1 MRRTEYGLAL
11 EAREKE
17 ETGVKKLFIALAG
30 GVLVVGLAVGGAL
43 AKSDTQAATGGSA
56 CVLLPDTKSSVRWE
70 TQDRPTFVAAFKK
83 AGIPAT
89 VVNAENDPQRQ
100 RSQADQCLASG
111 AKVILLTSLDSG
123 SGCAIITAAKARGAR
138 VIDYDRLNT
147 GCKGADY
154 YVSFNNVTV
163 GKLMGQ
169 GVKTAM
175 TGKGLLGAGKKPV
188 IAYLN
193 GGPTDNNS
201 KLFKQGYASV
211 LDPLIKSGKAAKGP
225 DQGVPAWDN
234 QKARTIFEQMLVST
248 SNTIDA
254 VAAANDG
261 LANAVVTALKAKK
274 LKPIPLSGQDAT
286 LQGAQNIISGWQSGS
301 VHKPPRL
308 EVNAAAAIAVA
319 LLKGGQP
326 RVNGTTNNGV
336 RNVPSSL
343 ATPLWITKKNIN
355 VLYKDG
361 QLKRSEVCVG
371 SYKKYC

>member
-1 MRRTEYGLAL
+1 M
-11 EAREKE
+11 
-17 ETGVKKLFIALAG
+17 KKLVIALAG
-30 GVLVVGLAVGGAL
+30 GALVVGLTVGGAL
-43 AKSDTQAATGGSA
+43 AKSDTHAATGGSA

-89 VVNAENDPQRQ
+89 VVNAENDAQRQ

-111 AKVILLTSLDSG
+111 AKVILLTSLDPG

-154 YVSFNNVTV
+154 YVSFNNPTV
-163 GKLMGQ
+163 GKLMGL
-169 GVKTAM
+169 GVKAAM
-175 TGKGLLGAGKKPV
+175 TAKGLLGPGKKPV

-234 QKARTIFEQMLVST
+234 QKARTIFEQMLVQT
-248 SNTIDA
+248 GNKIDA

-261 LANAVVTALKAKK
+261 LANAVITALKAKK

-286 LQGAQNIISGWQSGS
+286 AQGAQNIISGWQSGT
-301 VHKPPRL
+301 VHKPPKV
-308 EVNAAAAIAVA
+308 EVGAAATLAIA
-319 LLKGGQP
+319 LLKGGSP

-336 RNVPSSL
+336 RNVPSVL
-343 ATPLWITKKNIN
+343 AKPIWITKRNIN

-361 QLKRSEVCVG
+361 QLKKSEVCVG
-371 SYKKYC
+371 SYKQYC